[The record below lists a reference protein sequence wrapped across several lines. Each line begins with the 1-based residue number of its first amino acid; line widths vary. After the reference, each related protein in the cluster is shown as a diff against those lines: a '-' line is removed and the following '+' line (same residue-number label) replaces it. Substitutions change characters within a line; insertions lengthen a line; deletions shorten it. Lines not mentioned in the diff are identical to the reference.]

1 MKIRLLILL
10 FLLSGS
16 SWAETAESL
25 VQAKL
30 NAIHS
35 MSAQFKQVVKAKTR
49 VVSRSSGTMA
59 LLRPGRFRWQT
70 NEPMEQL
77 VVADGKKMWVY
88 DTALEQ
94 VTVKQQQQGLGG
106 TAALFLSGYD
116 DTVARDFAVKQ
127 NQEGDVLVFDMKAK
141 AAKSNFQRIKLL
153 FTKDKLTGLEL
164 YDQLG
169 QVTTV
174 KLRQIKAN
182 PKLADSLFKFK
193 PPKGVD
199 VVKQ

>member
-1 MKIRLLILL
+1 MKKSVLAV
-10 FLLSGS
+10 LLSCCS
-16 SWAETAESL
+16 LSFAQTPTEL

-35 MSAQFKQVVKAKTR
+35 MTANFDQVVRAKKRT
-49 VVSRSSGTMA
+49 VSSSSGTMA

-70 NEPMEQL
+70 KEPMEQL

-94 VTVKQQQQGLGG
+94 VTVKTQDRGLGG
-106 TAALFLSGYD
+106 TAALFLSGYS
-116 DTVARDFAVKQ
+116 DTVARDFDVSEKPQ
-127 NQEGDVLVFDMKAK
+127 GDTLVFDLQSKSAK
-141 AAKSNFQRIKLL
+141 ANFQRIKLT
-153 FTKDKLTGLEL
+153 FTKEQLTGLQL

-169 QVTTV
+169 QITTV
-174 KLRQIKAN
+174 ALHHIKSN
-182 PKLADSLFKFK
+182 PRLPESLFTFK